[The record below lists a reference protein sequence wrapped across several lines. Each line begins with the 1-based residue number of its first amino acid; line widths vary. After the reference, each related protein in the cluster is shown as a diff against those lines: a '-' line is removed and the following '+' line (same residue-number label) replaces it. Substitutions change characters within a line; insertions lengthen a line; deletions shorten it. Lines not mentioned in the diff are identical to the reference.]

1 MKAIVFDFDGTIID
15 TETAWYY
22 AFRDRYKEHGV
33 ELTLEQ
39 YSLCL
44 GTSLDVFNPYTYLKT
59 ELKLEVDERE
69 LRDTVHRD
77 HAERMSRE
85 RIRNGVLE
93 LLRQAKDAGWKIGL
107 ATSSKRAWI
116 DSHLDQLGIRDY
128 FEVIRTADDVS
139 RVKPDPDL
147 YIQAI
152 AALGVMPY
160 EAVAIE
166 DSPNGARAAVTAGLH
181 CVVVPNELTKQLSFD
196 ESERCLHAEC
206 LTNVDIRSLAARA
219 Q

>member
-1 MKAIVFDFDGTIID
+1 MKAIIFDFDGTIID

-22 AFRDRYKEHGV
+22 AFRDRYKEYGV

-44 GTSLDVFNPYTYLKT
+44 GTSLDAFNPYTYLNT
-59 ELKLEVDERE
+59 ELKLGIDEDKF
-69 LRDTVHRD
+69 RDIIHRD

-85 RIRNGVLE
+85 RIRDGVLDV
-93 LLRQAKDAGWKIGL
+93 LRHAKAAGLRIGL
-107 ATSSKRAWI
+107 ATSSKREWI
-116 DSHLDQLGIRDY
+116 DAHLDQLGIRDY

-147 YIQAI
+147 YIQAV
-152 AALGVMPY
+152 AALEVKPH

-166 DSPNGARAAVTAGLH
+166 DSPNGARAAVAAGMH
-181 CVVVPNELTKQLSFD
+181 CVIVPNELTKMLAFD
-196 ESERCLHAEC
+196 PSDRCVHAKS
-206 LTNVDIRSLAARA
+206 LVDVDFRGMMARA
-219 Q
+219 V